1 MSCYVIQRKLLLRCR
16 TGDCIQKSQAGASPA
31 RVDRAAKSAFAATLG
46 LLFVAA
52 GNPAAANSASAAL
65 RARAAA
71 ELYNLD
77 DRAVATYREA
87 VAADP
92 DDAAAHRGLAS
103 ALWLSV
109 TAQRGLVTVDSYLG
123 AFARRNVSL
132 PPPRQEVA
140 REFQQAVDRALA
152 LTQRRLAAHAN
163 DADALFDLGAAI
175 ALRASYLATVD
186 GRVLAALR
194 VARDA
199 YDAHEKVLSLAP
211 RRRDAA
217 LIVGTYRYLVSTQ
230 TMPVRWIAYIV
241 GFGGGRERGIRLVE
255 DASDHGGE
263 NSVDARVALV
273 LMYNR
278 EGRYPD
284 ALRHLD
290 VLRAAFPRNRVLI
303 YETGSTYLRAGK
315 AAEAERFLTQGI
327 TTFSSDPRQR
337 MFGEHA
343 LWYFKRG
350 SARAALGRTEE
361 ARADLERALSS
372 VGRKWVHGR
381 THLELGK
388 LAAAAGN
395 RGKAREH
402 FEEAIRLC
410 SQDQDGATAEQ
421 ARRLMRRQ

>member
-1 MSCYVIQRKLLLRCR
+1 V
-16 TGDCIQKSQAGASPA
+16 
-31 RVDRAAKSAFAATLG
+31 
-46 LLFVAA
+46 
-52 GNPAAANSASAAL
+52 AL

-92 DDAAAHRGLAS
+92 DDGAAHRGLAS
-103 ALWLSV
+103 AVWLSI

-123 AFARRNVSL
+123 AFARRNIPL
-132 PPPRQEVA
+132 PPPRPEVA
-140 REFQQAVDRALA
+140 QEFQQAVDRALG
-152 LTQRRLAAHAN
+152 LTRRRLAARAD
-163 DADALFDLGAAI
+163 DADALFDLGAAV

-186 GRVLAALR
+186 GRVLSAMR

-199 YDAHEKVLSLAP
+199 FDAHEKVLALVP
-211 RRRDAA
+211 GRRDAG

-230 TMPVRWIAYIV
+230 AMPVRWIAYMA

-255 DASDHGGE
+255 DAADYAGE
-263 NSVDARVALV
+263 NQVDARVALV

-278 EGRYPD
+278 EGRYSD

-290 VLRAAFPRNRVLI
+290 VLRTAFPRNRVLI

-327 TTFSSDPRQR
+327 TTFSSDSRQR
-337 MFGEHA
+337 LFGEEA

-350 SARAALGRTEE
+350 SARAALGRAED

-381 THLELGK
+381 AHLELGK
-388 LAAAAGN
+388 LAVAAGN